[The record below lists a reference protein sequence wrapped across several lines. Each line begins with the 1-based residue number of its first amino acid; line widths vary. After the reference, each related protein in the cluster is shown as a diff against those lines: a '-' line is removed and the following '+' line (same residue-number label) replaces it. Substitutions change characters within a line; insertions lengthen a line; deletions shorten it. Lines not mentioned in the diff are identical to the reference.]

1 MRMRQVKALAA
12 SAVLALAVTAAA
24 NSASLGGAV
33 GDPFFRPAVGGVGA
47 PASSPAGARASA
59 RAWPRGEATVGY
71 RNHAALR
78 AALAR
83 FPARVVTDVRALHSA
98 RVRPAG
104 DVARF
109 AANVARLPGI
119 TFVERLA
126 TREQSI
132 DPALLLPAGRT
143 VPWEWQ
149 YSVTGAD
156 GVSPWVQRA
165 AAAITIAV
173 VDTGADFAAPDLAA
187 KEPTGFNERTSSSDV
202 RDTIGHGTFVSALA
216 AGSVTNDDGIAGFGG
231 DAKLLVVKAGGGD
244 GSFTD
249 LEEANAIVYAVD
261 QGARIINLSLGGP
274 TTSVTERRAIDY
286 AAEHGVLVVAAA
298 GNEYWDGNPV
308 EYPAA
313 LLQPVGSH
321 GVGGRGLAVGA
332 STMSGS
338 RAQFSN
344 VGSYISLLAPGENV
358 FSAVSSASSPF
369 RFPRVTLPGASG
381 QYGFASGTS
390 FSAPEVAGAAAL
402 VWAANPL
409 LDAQGVAE
417 ILKATASNGGTWT
430 AELGW
435 GVLDVAAAVSRAAGT
450 PAARTAYATV
460 SLKASVVRHRATV
473 TATLRSSAPGIGT
486 TGRVVSL
493 EVWDGS
499 SWRATTKRP
508 TSAAGAAV
516 FSLKLRSGTH
526 RVRVRWGGAAD
537 LSGAVSAPVKLR
549 G

>member
-1 MRMRQVKALAA
+1 
-12 SAVLALAVTAAA
+12 
-24 NSASLGGAV
+24 
-33 GDPFFRPAVGGVGA
+33 
-47 PASSPAGARASA
+47 
-59 RAWPRGEATVGY
+59 
-71 RNHAALR
+71 
-78 AALAR
+78 
-83 FPARVVTDVRALHSA
+83 
-98 RVRPAG
+98 
-104 DVARF
+104 VARF
-109 AANVARLPGI
+109 PGI
-119 TFVERLA
+119 TFVERVA
-126 TREQSI
+126 TREQST
-132 DPALLLPAGRT
+132 DPALLLPAGRS

-156 GVSPWVQRA
+156 AVPSWVQRA

-187 KEPTGFNERTSSSDV
+187 KDPTGFNERTSSSDV

-231 DAKLLVVKAGGGD
+231 DAKLLVVKAGAGD

-249 LEEANAIVYAVD
+249 LDEANAIVYAVD
-261 QGARIINLSLGGP
+261 HGARIVNLSLGGP
-274 TTSVTERRAIDY
+274 STSVTERRAIDY

-332 STMSGS
+332 STISGG

-358 FSAVSSASSPF
+358 FSAVSSASSPL

-417 ILKATASNGGTWT
+417 TLKSTASNGGTWT

-435 GVLDVAAAVSRAAGT
+435 GVLDVSAAVSRAAGT
-450 PAARTAYATV
+450 QAARTAFATV
-460 SLKASVVRHRATV
+460 SLKASVLRQRATV

-486 TGRVVSL
+486 AARVVSL
-493 EVWDGS
+493 ELWDGT
-499 SWRATTKRP
+499 SWRPTAVRP

-516 FSLKLRSGTH
+516 FRLTLSAGTH
-526 RVRVRWGGAAD
+526 RVRARWAGAAD
-537 LSGAVSAPVKLR
+537 LSGAVSAPVKVR
-549 G
+549 A

>member
-1 MRMRQVKALAA
+1 MALAA
-12 SAVLALAVTAAA
+12 GAVLALAVTAAA
-24 NSASLGGAV
+24 YSASPRRAARV
-33 GDPFFRPAVGGVGA
+33 PVFRPGVGGFA
-47 PASSPAGARASA
+47 ADASSRGTTGASA

-71 RNHAALR
+71 RTPAALR

-83 FPARVVTDVRALHSA
+83 FPARVVTDVHALQA
-98 RVRPAG
+98 AQVRPVG
-104 DVARF
+104 DVAAF
-109 AANVARLPGI
+109 AAEVARLPGI

-126 TREQSI
+126 PREQSV
-132 DPALLLPAGRT
+132 DPALLLAAGRT

-149 YSVTGAD
+149 FSVTGAD
-156 GVSPWVQRA
+156 AVQPWVQRA

-173 VDTGADFAAPDLAA
+173 VDTGADLAAPDLAA
-187 KEPTGFNERTSSSDV
+187 KEPIGFNERTSSNDV

-231 DAKLLVVKAGGGD
+231 DAKLIVVKAGAGD

-249 LEEANAIVYAVD
+249 LDEANAIVYAVD

-274 TTSVTERRAIDY
+274 ATSVTERRAIDY

-313 LLQPVGSH
+313 LLQPVGSR

-332 STMSGS
+332 STMAGG

-344 VGSYISLLAPGENV
+344 VGTYISLLAPGENV
-358 FSAVSSASSPF
+358 FSAVSSASSPL

-381 QYGFASGTS
+381 EYGFASGTS

-430 AELGW
+430 PELGW
-435 GVLDVAAAVSRAAGT
+435 GVLDVGAAVSRASGT
-450 PAARTAYATV
+450 PAARAAYGSV
-460 SLKASVVRHRATV
+460 SVRATV
-473 TATLRSSAPGIGT
+473 VRRRATITATLRSSAPGIAT
-486 TGRVVSL
+486 AARVVTL
-493 EVWDGS
+493 ELWDGTA
-499 SWRATTKRP
+499 WRTRAQRP

-516 FSLKLRSGTH
+516 FRLALRPGTH
-526 RVRVRWGGAAD
+526 RARVRWGGAAD
-537 LSGAVSAPVKLR
+537 LSGAVSAAVRLR
-549 G
+549 VA

>member
-1 MRMRQVKALAA
+1 MRQVKALAA
-12 SAVLALAVTAAA
+12 CAVLALAVTAAA
-24 NSASLGGAV
+24 DSASLEGSGL
-33 GDPFFRPAVGGVGA
+33 
-47 PASSPAGARASA
+47 SA
-59 RAWPRGEATVGY
+59 RAWPRGEATIGY
-71 RNHAALR
+71 RTPAALH

-83 FPARVVTDVRALHSA
+83 YPARVVTDVPALHAA
-98 RVRPAG
+98 RVRPAH
-104 DVARF
+104 DVAAF
-109 AANVARLPGI
+109 AARVARLPGI
-119 TFVERLA
+119 AFVERVT
-126 TREQSI
+126 TRKQSI
-132 DPALLLPAGRT
+132 DPALLLQAGRT

-156 GVSPWVQRA
+156 GVQPWVQRA
-165 AAAITIAV
+165 AGAITIAI
-173 VDTGADFAAPDLAA
+173 VDTGADFTAPDLAA
-187 KEPTGFNERTSSSDV
+187 KDPTGFNERTSSSDV
-202 RDTIGHGTFVSALA
+202 RDTIGHGTFVAALA

-231 DAKLLVVKAGGGD
+231 DAKLLVVKAGAGD

-249 LEEANAIVYAVD
+249 LDEANAIVYAVD
-261 QGARIINLSLGGP
+261 HGARIINLSLGGP
-274 TTSVTERRAIDY
+274 TTSLTERRAIDY
-286 AAEHGVLVVAAA
+286 AADHGVLVVAAA
-298 GNEYWDGNPV
+298 GNEYFDGNPV

-313 LLQPVGSH
+313 LLQPAGSR

-332 STMSGS
+332 STMSGG

-358 FSAVSSASSPF
+358 FSAVSSASSPL
-369 RFPRVTLPGASG
+369 RFPRVNLPGASG

-430 AELGW
+430 PELGW
-435 GVLDVAAAVSRAAGT
+435 GVLDVAAAVSRAAGS
-450 PAARTAYATV
+450 PAARTAYAT
-460 SLKASVVRHRATV
+460 LSVKGNVLRRRATV

-486 TGRVVSL
+486 AARAVSL
-493 EVWDGS
+493 ESWDGS
-499 SWRATTKRP
+499 SWRTRATVP

-516 FSLKLRSGTH
+516 FRLTLQPGSL

-549 G
+549 A

>member
-1 MRMRQVKALAA
+1 MRMRQVQALAA
-12 SAVLALAVTAAA
+12 GAVLALAVTAAA
-24 NSASLGGAV
+24 NSASS
-33 GDPFFRPAVGGVGA
+33 GGV
-47 PASSPAGARASA
+47 SA

-71 RNHAALR
+71 RTQAALR

-83 FPARVVTDVRALHSA
+83 YPARVVTDVHALHAA

-104 DVARF
+104 DLPGF
-109 AANVARLPGI
+109 AARVARLPGI
-119 TFVERLA
+119 TFVERVA
-126 TREQSI
+126 TREQSV

-156 GVSPWVQRA
+156 GVQPWVQRA
-165 AAAITIAV
+165 AAAITIAI

-187 KEPTGFNERTSSSDV
+187 KDPTGYNERTSSSDV
-202 RDTIGHGTFVSALA
+202 RDTIGHGTFVAALA

-231 DAKLLVVKAGGGD
+231 DAKLLVVKAGAGD

-249 LEEANAIVYAVD
+249 LDEANAIVYAVD
-261 QGARIINLSLGGP
+261 HGARIINLSLGGP
-274 TTSVTERRAIDY
+274 ATSVTERRAIDY

-298 GNEYWDGNPV
+298 GNEYFDGNPV

-313 LLQPVGSH
+313 LLQPVGSR

-332 STMSGS
+332 STLSGA

-344 VGSYISLLAPGENV
+344 TGSYISLLAPGENV
-358 FSAVSSASSPF
+358 FSAVSGTSSPL

-381 QYGFASGTS
+381 LYGFASGTS

-417 ILKATASNGGTWT
+417 MLKATASNGGTWT
-430 AELGW
+430 PELGF
-435 GVLDVAAAVSRAAGT
+435 GVLDVAAAVARAAGT
-450 PAARTAYATV
+450 PAARKAYATV
-460 SLKASVVRHRATV
+460 SVKGNVLRRRATV

-486 TGRVVSL
+486 AARAVSL
-493 EVWDGS
+493 EIWDGS
-499 SWRATTKRP
+499 SWRIKATRP
-508 TSAAGAAV
+508 TTSGGAAV
-516 FSLKLRSGTH
+516 FRLTLQPGSH
-526 RVRVRWGGAAD
+526 RVRVSWEGAAD
-537 LSGAVSAPVKLR
+537 LSGAVSAPVKLLA
-549 G
+549 